1 MPKKEFLKIF
11 VCYVYSWSNWFEIW
25 KTQVLGLGLTV
36 KFKLVEDSIRWCM
49 MSSGTVQSPHVMG
62 SRWGWERSC
71 GGASSKMRHMNDVI
85 PLQIEYRVHN
95 FRLHGGNLGQ
105 VQNFRQLANY
115 PESAAGTSR
124 TYESKVRLVQEFK
137 KKRGVAP
144 IPWLDNSFTDQKNYT
159 TFGF

>member
-1 MPKKEFLKIF
+1 
-11 VCYVYSWSNWFEIW
+11 
-25 KTQVLGLGLTV
+25 
-36 KFKLVEDSIRWCM
+36 
-49 MSSGTVQSPHVMG
+49 
-62 SRWGWERSC
+62 
-71 GGASSKMRHMNDVI
+71 MRHMNDVI

-144 IPWLDNSFTDQKNYT
+144 IP
-159 TFGF
+159 